1 MRKLFF
7 LFFTLS
13 LSLCAVAQTKVG
25 AEQQKQVVAKIDK
38 ATATMKSMQ
47 CDFTQTKKMKLLK
60 KEMVSKGL
68 MYYKAPGKLRW
79 QYTSPYDYTFILNG
93 NQVHIKSGK
102 STQNIDVQR
111 NKMFRQIA
119 DIILKSI
126 TGGNLKSNN
135 DFNLEIWKNGN
146 TYSAWLYPKK
156 KELKQLYKVIE
167 IFFNPQLTMVTSV
180 RMEEKTGDVTIV
192 KLNNVKTGTT
202 ISDKVFSIN

>member
-1 MRKLFF
+1 
-7 LFFTLS
+7 
-13 LSLCAVAQTKVG
+13 
-25 AEQQKQVVAKIDK
+25 
-38 ATATMKSMQ
+38 
-47 CDFTQTKKMKLLK
+47 
-60 KEMVSKGL
+60 
-68 MYYKAPGKLRW
+68 
-79 QYTSPYDYTFILNG
+79 
-93 NQVHIKSGK
+93 
-102 STQNIDVQR
+102 
-111 NKMFRQIA
+111 MFRQIA

-146 TYSAWLYPKK
+146 TYSARLYPKK
-156 KELKQLYKVIE
+156 KELKQLYNVIE